1 LEIVSGIYIGDLK
14 AHRGLINIAKLET
27 SSEEDGKK
35 HDQTVAAEVDK
46 PAIYVCF
53 YQNYVTITY
62 SIQNHKA
69 NPLFLVHQI
78 TEEGIYIKI

>member
-1 LEIVSGIYIGDLK
+1 MEPNLKHPLE
-14 AHRGLINIAKLET
+14 
-27 SSEEDGKK
+27 SEEDGKK
-35 HDQTVAAEVDK
+35 HDQTIAVEADI

-62 SIQNHKA
+62 SIQNHKPI
-69 NPLFLVHQI
+69 PLFFVHQI